1 MTDIDHNE
9 KYDDKEENVLKPDK
23 TSSRDVRL
31 RLQIITECM
40 ITQRTSLQTLQILE
54 ENGFKITDRTLRR
67 DKNKIKE
74 NNLKRLFEIA
84 KNYDFQ
90 NQHIEKLQKLEYLE
104 RGMFDDIQDCKD
116 PFKRSKIREMIA
128 NLQPIASSYM
138 DYASYVVEKIP
149 QDIIKNYN
157 SNAMV

>member
-9 KYDDKEENVLKPDK
+9 KYDDNEENVLKPDK
-23 TSSRDVRL
+23 TSNRNVRL

-67 DKNKIKE
+67 DKNKIKK
-74 NNLKRLFEIA
+74 NNLKRLFEIT

-104 RGMFDDIQDCKD
+104 RGMFDDIKDCKD

-128 NLQPIASSYM
+128 NLQPIMSSYM
-138 DYASYVVEKIP
+138 DYASYVVGKIP
-149 QDIIKNYN
+149 QDIIKKYN
-157 SNAMV
+157 ANDMV

>member
-1 MTDIDHNE
+1 MTDIDYNE
-9 KYDDKEENVLKPDK
+9 EYDDNEENVLLADK
-23 TSSRDVRL
+23 TSNRNVRL
-31 RLQIITECM
+31 RLQIITECI

-54 ENGFKITDRTLRR
+54 INGFKITDRTLRR

-128 NLQPIASSYM
+128 NLQPITSSYM
-138 DYASYVVEKIP
+138 DYASYVANKIP
-149 QDIIKNYN
+149 QDIIKNN
-157 SNAMV
+157 NNMV

>member
-1 MTDIDHNE
+1 MTDIDNNND
-9 KYDDKEENVLKPDK
+9 YDENVLKADQTH
-23 TSSRDVRL
+23 TSNVRL

-40 ITQRTSLQTLQILE
+40 ITQRTTLQTLQILE
-54 ENGFKITDRTLRR
+54 KNGFKITDRTLRR

-74 NNLKRLFEIA
+74 NNLKRLFEITI
-84 KNYDFQ
+84 NYDFQ

-128 NLQPIASSYM
+128 NLQPITSSYM
-138 DYASYVVEKIP
+138 DYASYVARKITP
-149 QDIIKNYN
+149 DLSKITTVIT
-157 SNAMV
+157 

>member
-9 KYDDKEENVLKPDK
+9 KYDDNEENVLKADK
-23 TSSRDVRL
+23 TSNINVRL

-40 ITQRTSLQTLQILE
+40 ITQRTTLQTLQILE

-67 DKNKIKE
+67 DKNRIKK
-74 NNLKRLFEIA
+74 NNLKRLFELA

-128 NLQPIASSYM
+128 NLQPIMSSYM

-149 QDIIKNYN
+149 QDIIKKYN
-157 SNAMV
+157 ANDMV